1 MYASVINFQFK
12 PGKTDEAT
20 AMAAAM
26 SPELESVPGI
36 RQFLVIDQG
45 DDNGL
50 AVVVYNSQ
58 ADQEA
63 ATPKAR
69 ELLGNMA
76 ELYAAPPERKGGEV
90 TVNESF

>member
-1 MYASVINFQFK
+1 MYASVINFQLK

-20 AMAAAM
+20 AMAEAM
-26 SPELESVPGI
+26 RPELESVPGI
-36 RQFLVIDQG
+36 RQFIVIDQG

-50 AVVVYNSQ
+50 AVVIYNSQ

-63 ATPKAR
+63 ATPKAQ
-69 ELLGNMA
+69 ELLGSMA
-76 ELYAAPPERKGGEV
+76 ELYAAPPERKGCEV